1 MQQTTLT
8 DEPTTTATSTTDRER
23 SANAKTSLASP
34 DQRGG
39 DGCCP
44 WWLAAAETFEHH
56 GDDRARC
63 GYCDASIPVGSRGM
77 SAARKS
83 LCETASFSVGGQ
95 RAQFP
100 L

>member
-1 MQQTTLT
+1 MQQTTLTDDTTTT

-23 SANAKTSLASP
+23 SANAKTSLAPP

-44 WWLAAAETFEHH
+44 WCLAAAETFEHH

-63 GYCDASIPVGSRGM
+63 GYCDASIPLGADWFERGE
-77 SAARKS
+77 KI
-83 LCETASFSVGGQ
+83 VV
-95 RAQFP
+95 
-100 L
+100 